1 VAQGLFFLLATIES
15 VTAVTPEFSQA
26 SRPERAVIG
35 FSPLVN
41 GQHRQ
46 AVYRSTMVGLVFE
59 SAVGLRKMIEPS
71 LHFSC
76 GPAAPWFE
84 VLIRLSRSPGQRLR
98 MSDLA
103 AQTSLT
109 PSGLTR
115 AVDRLHDLGLVTREA
130 CSADRRG
137 TYAALTDAGQ
147 QAMDATLPR
156 HEALVFEILEGVF
169 DADEEALFL
178 ALMRKLRDRVNPDAA
193 RMTDDDDGYAA
204 DPDGSLVEVVFPG
217 P

>member
-1 VAQGLFFLLATIES
+1 M
-15 VTAVTPEFSQA
+15 P
-26 SRPERAVIG
+26 RPERAAIG
-35 FSPLVN
+35 FSSLMN
-41 GQHRQ
+41 GQHKR

-76 GPAAPWFE
+76 GQAAPWFE

-147 QAMDATLPR
+147 QAMDSTLPR

-169 DADEEALFL
+169 DAEEEAMFL

-193 RMTDDDDGYAA
+193 RMTDDDDGYQQAPDEPAA
-204 DPDGSLVEVVFPG
+204 DLILPAS
-217 P
+217 

>member
-1 VAQGLFFLLATIES
+1 M
-15 VTAVTPEFSQA
+15 
-26 SRPERAVIG
+26 
-35 FSPLVN
+35 N
-41 GQHRQ
+41 GQRR
-46 AVYRSTMVGLVFE
+46 RSVDRSIVVGLVFE

-71 LHFSC
+71 LHGSC
-76 GPAAPWFE
+76 GQAAPWFE

-115 AVDRLHDLGLVTREA
+115 AVDRLYDLGLVTREA

-156 HEALVFEILEGVF
+156 HEALLVEILESVF
-169 DADEEALFL
+169 DPEEEAMFL
-178 ALMRKLRDRVNPDAA
+178 ALIRKLRDRVNPDAA
-193 RMTDDDDGYAA
+193 RMMDDDDYPMATA
-204 DPDGSLVEVVFPG
+204 VSFSATSIHTA
-217 P
+217 